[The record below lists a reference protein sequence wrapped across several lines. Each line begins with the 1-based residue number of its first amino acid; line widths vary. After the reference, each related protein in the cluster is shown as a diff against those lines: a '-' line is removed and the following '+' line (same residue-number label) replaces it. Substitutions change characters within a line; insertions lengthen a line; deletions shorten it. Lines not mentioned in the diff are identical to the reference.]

1 MNYDQVTGVLRAVIP
16 AAIAFAI
23 SKGWIADISA
33 STELITSAAV
43 AIAAAVWSVLNNKT
57 GKVIR

>member
-1 MNYDQVTGVLRAVIP
+1 MNYDQVTGILRAVIP

-23 SKGWIADISA
+23 SKGWIADISS

-43 AIAAAVWSVLNNKT
+43 AIAAAVWSVMNNKT